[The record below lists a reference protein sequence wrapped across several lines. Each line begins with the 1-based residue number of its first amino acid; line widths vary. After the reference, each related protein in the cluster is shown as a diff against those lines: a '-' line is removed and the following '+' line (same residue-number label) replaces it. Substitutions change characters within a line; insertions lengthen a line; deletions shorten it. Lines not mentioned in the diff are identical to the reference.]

1 MNVPSFA
8 TIGCFIDVYQFKIVL
23 GYGYGDSHIT
33 TIRIPPPPPPPP
45 LPFPE
50 FTAKLNVPIISRCSV
65 SPVDSAFALGYIN
78 TKTFDDFDHE
88 ECLTL

>member
-33 TIRIPPPPPPPP
+33 KICIPHPPACP
-45 LPFPE
+45 LK
-50 FTAKLNVPIISRCSV
+50 ANVPIISRYSISLV
-65 SPVDSAFALGYIN
+65 VGAFALG
-78 TKTFDDFDHE
+78 
-88 ECLTL
+88 